1 MVKDS
6 LLAPVAPEAR
16 ESLGP
21 SPYIEFRRQFIAAKS
36 KKLRGLDAKDIT
48 RLCKLA
54 WKEKKEKELKKLK
67 REREMAK
74 KRKREE
80 KLATPYALFRS
91 KHMKN
96 NKEQYKDRSASEITE
111 EVKKAWRET
120 TPYMKFRLQYLID
133 HRGQMRGKKETEITA
148 EIKERFKA
156 KRQAELEKKKRAKK
170 RKTKKVAKK
179 KTPKKKGRKKDVLL
193 SAFPNKHKL
202 KPGELLSPYVYFRAG
217 FFVFNNKVMRGKSR
231 KEQTAL
237 VKAAW
242 KKQQDDLVEA
252 RRIFK
257 VKEQARK
264 RRCKAKKAG
273 RAIRP
278 GDEKIPRGK
287 MSAEELKERKKNVIT
302 PYQYFR
308 VGYARLHGL
317 DIANNPKEHTKD
329 IKAAWD
335 KCKQIASVAPKVKP
349 RVRKPKASVSASG
362 ADDVEVPEVEVPEVD
377 EEADAASPVKIT
389 V

>member
-1 MVKDS
+1 MKDS
-6 LLAPVAPEAR
+6 LLAPEDKR
-16 ESLGP
+16 EILGP

-36 KKLRGLDAKDIT
+36 KKLRGLDAKEIT

-54 WKEKKEKELKKLK
+54 WREKKEKELKKMK
-67 REREMAK
+67 REKEMAK

-80 KLATPYALFRS
+80 KLATPYALFRA

-96 NKEQYKDRSASEITE
+96 NKEQYKDKSASEVTSEI
-111 EVKKAWRET
+111 KKAWRET

-133 HRGQMRGKKETEITA
+133 HRGQMKGKKETEITA
-148 EIKERFKA
+148 EIKELFKA
-156 KRQAELEKKKRAKK
+156 KRQAEIEKKKRAKK

-179 KTPKKKGRKKDVLL
+179 KAPKKKGRKKDVLL

-217 FFVFNNKVMRGKSR
+217 FFVFNNKTMRGKSR
-231 KEQTAL
+231 KEQTSL
-237 VKAAW
+237 VKKAW
-242 KKQQDDLVEA
+242 KKQQDDLAEA

-257 VKEQARK
+257 LKEQARK

-287 MSAEELKERKKNVIT
+287 MSAEELKERKKSIIT

-308 VGYARLHGL
+308 VGYARLHNL
-317 DIANNPKEHTKD
+317 DIDNSPKKYTKE
-329 IKAAWD
+329 IKIAWD

-349 RVRKPKASVSASG
+349 RVRKPKSASAQG
-362 ADDVEVPEVEVPEVD
+362 NNEAEVPEVD
-377 EEADAASPVKIT
+377 DEVDAGSPVKIS